1 MHCSLGY
8 PIVWAATCGLILKGL
23 ISEEK
28 ISLKICIFFND
39 LPVPCWVKK
48 IFFIF
53 TVEMRDIKKNRPG
66 SYVNASAHEQCLAL
80 K

>member
-1 MHCSLGY
+1 MGCHLW
-8 PIVWAATCGLILKGL
+8 VN
-23 ISEEK
+23 SEGANIRRK